1 MFPVSQRL
9 NNTVLNQKPLFPP
22 PSHSPPFSPL
32 LLLGKPQLSSAR
44 KPTIHLPT
52 PTVKPAYFTL
62 RIAALPLLTP
72 VRKADGI
79 LVDIASSGDEHQGEL
94 AVDVDALA
102 AGSVVVGDHAD
113 LLAVGVLELDGE
125 AVVVGAGTVV

>member
-1 MFPVSQRL
+1 MSL
-9 NNTVLNQKPLFPP
+9 
-22 PSHSPPFSPL
+22 
-32 LLLGKPQLSSAR
+32 AR

-52 PTVKPAYFTL
+52 PAVISAYFAL
-62 RIAALPLLTP
+62 RIVARPMLTP

-79 LVDIASSGDEHQGEL
+79 VVDIASSGNEHLGEL

-102 AGSVVVGDHAD
+102 AGSVVVGNHAD

-125 AVVVGAGTVV
+125 AVVVGAGAVI